1 MGKYAVVYNNIVEN
15 VIAIQEKNIES
26 IAAALDRELVDAIPY
41 GLTMGDMRVNGSWTR
56 NLNGVQTVL
65 EEITPE
71 QQTDYNGMM
80 DVILEGEA
88 ALVEGVNSI
97 D

>member
-1 MGKYAVVYNNIVEN
+1 MGKYAVVENDFVEN
-15 VIAIQEKNIES
+15 VIVVA
-26 IAAALDRELVDAIPY
+26 DRNVGNMAQVLGKELVDAIPY
-41 GLTMGDMRVNGSWTR
+41 GLMIGDFRNGGKWTR
-56 NLNGVQTVL
+56 NLNGVQTIL

>member
-1 MGKYAVVYNNIVEN
+1 MGKYAVVENDFVEN
-15 VIAIQEKNIES
+15 VIVVA
-26 IAAALDRELVDAIPY
+26 DRNVGHMAQVLGKELVDAIPY
-41 GLTMGDMRVNGSWTR
+41 GLMIGDFRNGGKWTR
-56 NLNGVQTVL
+56 NLNGVQTIL
-65 EEITPE
+65 EELKPE

-80 DVILEGEA
+80 DVMLQGEA

>member
-1 MGKYAVVYNNIVEN
+1 MGKYAVVENNFVTN
-15 VIAIQEKNIES
+15 VIVLDDKNVES
-26 IAAALDRELVDAIPY
+26 MSAVLGKELVDAIPC
-41 GLTMGDMRVNGSWTR
+41 GLMIGDLRNGENWTR

-65 EEITPE
+65 EELKPQ

-80 DVILEGEA
+80 DVLLEGEA

>member
-1 MGKYAVVYNNIVEN
+1 MGKYAVVENDFVTN
-15 VIAIQEKNIES
+15 VIVVADKNVGS
-26 IAAALDRELVDAIPY
+26 MAQALGAELVDAIPY
-41 GLTMGDMRVNGSWTR
+41 GLMIGDLRNGGSWTR

-80 DVILEGEA
+80 DVMLQGEA

>member
-1 MGKYAVVYNNIVEN
+1 MGKYAVVENDFVTN
-15 VIAIQEKNIES
+15 VIVLDAKNAES
-26 IAAALDRELVDAIPY
+26 MSAVLGKELVDAVPC
-41 GLTMGDMRVNGSWTR
+41 GLMIGDLRNGGAWTR
-56 NLNGVQTVL
+56 NLNGVQTIL
-65 EEITPE
+65 QELTPQ

-80 DVILEGEA
+80 DVMISGEA

>member
-41 GLTMGDMRVNGSWTR
+41 GLTMGDMRVNGNWTR

-65 EEITPE
+65 EEISPD

-80 DVILEGEA
+80 DVMLQGEA